1 MKKKGAMTMRIE
13 IEIESKNRFETKLA
27 KSILKECFNTCVKL

>member
-1 MKKKGAMTMRIE
+1 MTMRIEIE

-27 KSILKECFNTCVKL
+27 KSIFKRMFQHLC